1 MTMIRIVLVLVTF
14 IGLIKGGDEFED
26 YRCRCV
32 CPSFEVLKDPKMN
45 DTHRRIYIEVVPAE
59 SCTCERVVFN
69 TIEATHEF
77 QQRFCPR
84 CVCNY
89 EVRNTTTMKIV
100 VIMIMI
106 AISLLFI
113 YMIFMI
119 CLDPLMN
126 PKKHSTNTQSTAPNY
141 EQQRNESQLDNPNQE
156 CVFSEPNTSSLQDNR
171 RISSAVFNLVTQE
184 QSRWRKQVHQQRQS
198 VYNKHEILN

>member
-1 MTMIRIVLVLVTF
+1 MTMTMIRIVLVLVTF

-84 CVCNY
+84 LFFFAETNRFSAKSLNESEIFSSLLRCVCNY
-89 EVRNTTTMKIV
+89 EVRNTTTMK
-100 VIMIMI
+100 
-106 AISLLFI
+106 
-113 YMIFMI
+113 
-119 CLDPLMN
+119 
-126 PKKHSTNTQSTAPNY
+126 
-141 EQQRNESQLDNPNQE
+141 
-156 CVFSEPNTSSLQDNR
+156 VFE
-171 RISSAVFNLVTQE
+171 E
-184 QSRWRKQVHQQRQS
+184 K
-198 VYNKHEILN
+198 